1 LNNKCFGEQR
11 LVGWTGAFLKID
23 LSKKKAV
30 PEQYDQSLALNF
42 LGGRGFAIKILW
54 DTLKQGTDPLS
65 PENKL
70 IFATGPL
77 TAIGLPNSGKLV
89 IASKSPLTGGYGDG
103 NTGTWAAVYMRKAGY
118 DALIIEGKA
127 ETPVILHIKDQACE
141 FVDAKELWGL
151 NSFETHEQLAK
162 KYSRTAGIVSIG
174 QAGENLVKFA
184 TVVSQEGRAGG
195 RPGMGAV
202 MGSKNLKAIV
212 IEGTSQIPLADPDE
226 MRKLAAD
233 GYREVLAKPLYSFW
247 KRQGTM
253 STVEWSQENS
263 ALPTFNYR
271 QAVFDKA
278 EEIGGFAME
287 RIKVS
292 NRGCPQCNMT
302 CGNIVRDS
310 EGKDSELDYENVI
323 MLGSNIGLDN
333 LAQISTLNR
342 MADELG
348 LDTISLGNVLGF
360 AMEASE
366 KKLITEEIPWGDFE
380 KIKVLINDIAFRR
393 DFGIVLAEGV
403 RTAAATI
410 GNEASNWAMHIKGL
424 EVTAYDCH
432 AAPGMALAYGT
443 SSIGAHHKDAWI
455 ITWEMEVGRMNYDT
469 GKVDHLIETQL
480 IRGGLFEALTVCR
493 FPYNSL
499 GFELEWYQ
507 KYLKAATGVEFSL
520 AQLNE
525 ISDRILNL
533 VRVFWVREYKEKW
546 KRELDIPPMRWFR
559 EPLTEGAQKG
569 SVLDLEKYNGML
581 STYYEKRGWDDRGIP
596 TKTTLQRVGLAEEAK
611 ELDAFGKLEEKQP
624 IVSTT
629 LQNKPFP

>member
-1 LNNKCFGEQR
+1 ML
-11 LVGWTGAFLKID
+11 GWTGDFLKID
-23 LSKKKAV
+23 LSKIKTA
-30 PEQYDQSLALNF
+30 EETYDETLALNF
-42 LGGRGFAIKILW
+42 LGGRGFAVKILW

-89 IASKSPLTGGYGDG
+89 VASKSPLTGGYGDG
-103 NTGTWAAVYMRKAGY
+103 NIGTLAAVNMRRAGY

-127 ETPVILHIKDQACE
+127 QTPVILHIKDKVCE
-141 FVDAKELWGL
+141 FVDAKDFWGL
-151 NSFETHEQLAK
+151 NSFETHEQLVK

-174 QAGENLVKFA
+174 PAGENLIKFA
-184 TVVSQEGRAGG
+184 TIVSQEGRAGG

-212 IEGTSQIPLADPDE
+212 IEGSSSIPLADPNE
-226 MRKLAAD
+226 MKKLAAD
-233 GYREVLAKPLYSFW
+233 GYREVLAKPLYAFW

-271 QAVFDKA
+271 QGVFDRA

-287 RIKVS
+287 KIKIA

-302 CGNIVRDS
+302 CGNVVKDS

-323 MLGSNIGLDN
+323 MLGSNIGLGN
-333 LAQISTLNR
+333 LGQVATLNR

-348 LDTISLGNVLGF
+348 FDSISLGNVLGF

-366 KKLITEEIPWGDFE
+366 KGLIAE
-380 KIKVLINDIAFRR
+380 KIQWGQFEETKALINDIAYRR
-393 DFGIVLAEGV
+393 GLGAVLAEGV
-403 RTAAATI
+403 RAASAAI
-410 GNEASNWAMHIKGL
+410 GNGSSDWAMHVKGL
-424 EVTAYDCH
+424 EVSGYDCH

-443 SSIGAHHKDAWI
+443 SSIGAHHKDAWV
-455 ITWEMEVGRMNYDT
+455 ITWEIKAGRENYDEE
-469 GKVDHLIETQL
+469 KVDYLIKTQL

-507 KYLKAATGVEFSL
+507 KYLRAATGVEFSL
-520 AQLNE
+520 EQLNQ

-533 VRVFWVREYKEKW
+533 MRAFWVREYKEKW
-546 KRELDIPPMRWFR
+546 TRDLDVPPMRWFK
-559 EPLTEGAQKG
+559 EPLTEGTLKG
-569 SVLDLEKYNGML
+569 SVLVFKKYNDML
-581 STYYEKRGWDDRGIP
+581 NTYYEKRGWNERGIP
-596 TKTTLQRVGLAEEAK
+596 KKSTLERLGLVDEAK
-611 ELDAFGKLEEKQP
+611 QLD
-624 IVSTT
+624 TYR
-629 LQNKPFP
+629 